1 MTDEQL
7 DDLAAAIASAIAAAD
22 AVLAKCTPNP
32 TNTMTPTNHRA
43 TITQIEHP
51 HPGAVTLVKLNL
63 PDRYYTDDFNLRPL
77 GDIGATG
84 GTDRTGWVALHGDCL
99 LKVGDTLT
107 LKA

>member
-1 MTDEQL
+1 MTL
-7 DDLAAAIASAIAAAD
+7 
-22 AVLAKCTPNP
+22 
-32 TNTMTPTNHRA
+32 TNHRA

-63 PDRYYTDDFNLRPL
+63 PSDRHTDEFDLRPL
-77 GDIGATG
+77 GDVGATGATG